1 MQPGEDDDGDDNGG
15 EDDDEDDDK
24 GDDDD
29 DDDDKGDDD
38 DDGYKDDATWE
49 YDIHDDDGWYMRPT
63 SVLPFFA
70 AKCRDGDDDNKVN
83 NDYDNDD
90 DGGDDDDDGEGD
102 DTSVLPCLAAKCRGC
117 IPSVLGTSTLQPKAH
132 RVCE

>member
-1 MQPGEDDDGDDNGG
+1 MQPGEH
-15 EDDDEDDDK
+15 DDDEDDDK

-29 DDDDKGDDD
+29 DDDDNGDE
-38 DDGYKDDATWE
+38 DDGE
-49 YDIHDDDGWYMRPT
+49 
-63 SVLPFFA
+63 
-70 AKCRDGDDDNKVN
+70 
-83 NDYDNDD
+83 
-90 DGGDDDDDGEGD
+90 DDDDGEGD